1 MAMSYTYETKLNKNT
16 HLEQLY
22 FEKSGNEILK
32 GRVSA
37 NNGSEGCR
45 I

>member
-1 MAMSYTYETKLNKNT
+1 MSYTYEKINKNT
-16 HLEQLY
+16 HLEPLY

-32 GRVSA
+32 GRVSV
-37 NNGSEGCR
+37 NNGSEVCR